1 MLDGLSDSRDF
12 SIITWSWEITFIPL
26 WIVLCISLVGVL
38 YTIIFAGILLRMPDV
53 NADQRRFDQSR
64 EQPRLTTEIMS
75 RLDRPLTLPWATAS
89 SWCLSW
95 SSSSSSL
102 TRWTRLSRSHTSL
115 QPRLSFSPSSL
126 SSSPVL
132 VAEVS
137 CCTHLSCSSHLQSFL
152 SRR

>member
-64 EQPRLTTEIMS
+64 EQPPLTAEIMS
-75 RLDRPLTLPWATAS
+75 RLDRPLTLPWATAF

-102 TRWTRLSRSHTSL
+102 TRWTRLSRSHISQL
-115 QPRLSFSPSSL
+115 RPLSFSPSSH

-137 CCTHLSCSSHLQSFL
+137 CCTNHP
-152 SRR
+152 